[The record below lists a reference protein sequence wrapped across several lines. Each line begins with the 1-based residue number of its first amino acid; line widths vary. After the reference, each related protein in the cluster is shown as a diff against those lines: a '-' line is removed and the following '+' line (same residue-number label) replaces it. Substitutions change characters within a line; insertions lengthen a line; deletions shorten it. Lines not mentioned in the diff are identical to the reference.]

1 MSRVKPN
8 KSTKKSS
15 SKSKSP
21 SIKAKKKKKRNVADE
36 EKALKKKVKKSHV
49 EDDDDLLDDDIDIDD
64 VDQEVDEEDGAEEQA
79 EPERNYD
86 PDKIDAGPE
95 VSEVPFGHNCASCA
109 LFVKWDDPRREDPAW
124 LERIESQ
131 GNKRRCPK
139 LFGPDEFE
147 AEDPQEVVAQASDPA
162 CTKYTLNE
170 NNAPEGFTTV
180 LESVKREFG
189 IPELEVL
196 FAISE
201 KLLKGKEMERNMGYR
216 YGQIVNILHDDT
228 PVKATVVDFR
238 KKRGSEVVVRYDY
251 KGSRYRK
258 AIPAIR
264 AVEIDE

>member
-1 MSRVKPN
+1 MSRVKPT

-15 SKSKSP
+15 SKSKS
-21 SIKAKKKKKRNVADE
+21 SIKAKKKKKQNVADE
-36 EKALKKKVKKSHV
+36 EKALKKKVKKSRV
-49 EDDDDLLDDDIDIDD
+49 EEDEDELLDDDIDLVGDVEQDD
-64 VDQEVDEEDGAEEQA
+64 EDDSEQE
-79 EPERNYD
+79 EPARSYD
-86 PDKIDAGPE
+86 NSKIDAGPE

-124 LERIESQ
+124 LEKIESQ

-139 LFGPDEFE
+139 LFGPDEFDT
-147 AEDPQEVVAQASDPA
+147 EDPQEVVAQASDPA
-162 CTKYTLNE
+162 CTKYALNE
-170 NNAPEGFTTV
+170 NNAPEGFITV

-201 KLLKGKEMERNMGYR
+201 KLRKGKEMERNMGYR
-216 YGQIVNILHDDT
+216 YGQSVNILHEDT